1 MNTLTSV
8 MLLSLLVAFSQGQ
21 AVHVNLE
28 ICYGCNGTLI
38 GPPKTPV
45 EWYDG
50 RGHKLCAGT
59 DTFRKE
65 LNHTCNLQNMTLT
78 FVNLTHKGTYY
89 GFGSDNK
96 NSKVYQV
103 TIKPPVLTTR
113 RPLLKPENVVITKG
127 SNKTLVGPPD
137 TPVDWYDG
145 SGHKLCKG
153 KELHYPELN
162 HTCDEQNLTLIFV
175 NATFKGTY
183 YGFRKDGTDKKEYRV
198 TIDDLYAKQL
208 KQEKEEKP
216 RSGHDKQKSKTQERQ
231 STKTEEKQNPKTEE
245 RHGHRDVVKE
255 VSFRTGTNQTLVGPP
270 GSNVDWLK
278 VGNGGTFSELC
289 KDNNKHYSCNSQNL
303 TIINVT
309 RSDEGSYY
317 GSNDGSAHYR
327 VSVYDPVQK
336 KKVMKIQPHTTKRT
350 TTKGTTKSSTND
362 SDENFALH
370 QGTNGENQP
379 DESNVPS
386 ATVAIVVGVIA
397 GFITIIIVILCYI
410 CCRKRPRAYNHMV
423 DPLLS
428 FSY

>member
-8 MLLSLLVAFSQGQ
+8 VLLSLLVAFSQGQ

-96 NSKVYQV
+96 NSRVYQV

-113 RPLLKPENVVITKG
+113 RPLLKPEDVVITKG
-127 SNKTLVGPPD
+127 NNKTLVGPPD

-153 KELHYPELN
+153 KEVHYPELN
-162 HTCDEQNLTLIFV
+162 HTCNEQNLTLIFV

-208 KQEKEEKP
+208 KQEKDEKP
-216 RSGHDKQKSKTQERQ
+216 RSGHDKQKSKSQER
-231 STKTEEKQNPKTEE
+231 QNPKTEE
-245 RHGHRDVVKE
+245 RHEHRDVVKE

-278 VGNGGTFSELC
+278 IGNGGTFSELC
-289 KDNNKHYSCNSQNL
+289 KGDDKHYSCNSQNL

-317 GSNDGSAHYR
+317 GSNDDSAHYR

-336 KKVMKIQPHTTKRT
+336 KRVMKIQPHTTKT
-350 TTKGTTKSSTND
+350 TTEGTTKSSTNE
-362 SDENFALH
+362 SDENFALQ
-370 QGTNGENQP
+370 QGNNGENNQS
-379 DESNVPS
+379 DETNIPS

>member
-8 MLLSLLVAFSQGQ
+8 VLLSLLVAFSQGQ
-21 AVHVNLE
+21 AVHVKLE

-38 GPPKTPV
+38 GPHKTPV

-50 RGHKLCAGT
+50 RGHKLCAGS
-59 DTFRKE
+59 DTFHKE
-65 LNHTCNLQNMTLT
+65 LNHTCDLQNMTLT

-113 RPLLKPENVVITKG
+113 RPLLKPEDIVITKG

-153 KELHYPELN
+153 KEVHYPELN

-198 TIDDLYAKQL
+198 KIDDLYAKQL
-208 KQEKEEKP
+208 KQEKDEKP
-216 RSGHDKQKSKTQERQ
+216 RSGHDKQKS
-231 STKTEEKQNPKTEE
+231 KTEE

-270 GSNVDWLK
+270 GSKVDWLK

-289 KDNNKHYSCNSQNL
+289 KSDNKHYSCNSQNL

-309 RSDEGSYY
+309 RFDEGSYY

-336 KKVMKIQPHTTKRT
+336 KRVMKIQPHTTKT
-350 TTKGTTKSSTND
+350 IAKKTTKSSTNET
-362 SDENFALH
+362 DENFALQ
-370 QGTNGENQP
+370 QGNNGENNQY
-379 DESNVPS
+379 DETNIPS
-386 ATVAIVVGVIA
+386 TTVAIVVGVIA
-397 GFITIIIVILCYI
+397 GFITLIIVILCYI